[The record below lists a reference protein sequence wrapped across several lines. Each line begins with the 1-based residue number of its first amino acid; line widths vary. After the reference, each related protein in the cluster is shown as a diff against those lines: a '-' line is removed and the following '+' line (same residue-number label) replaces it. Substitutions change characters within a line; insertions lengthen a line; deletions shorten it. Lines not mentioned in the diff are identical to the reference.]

1 VTSAPG
7 LLQLVR
13 LFWGVAVLAGL
24 CGYSLVAAL
33 EADETAPPS
42 RGQSLSLLP
51 GATSTPLPTPL
62 GGYPTPSPLT
72 LFLACDSRDS
82 NVAPYVLTP
91 GGYVVLRV
99 DNDRDLITELVAGR
113 STRFGTKINIVQTPC
128 MRDLLRNG
136 QFP

>member
-1 VTSAPG
+1 MTPAPG
-7 LLQLVR
+7 LLQLIRV
-13 LFWGVAVLAGL
+13 FWGIAVLVGL

-33 EADETAPPS
+33 EADETATPFRSQPAA
-42 RGQSLSLLP
+42 LLP
-51 GATSTPLPTPL
+51 GATSTPAPTPL

-82 NVAPYVLTP
+82 NIAPYVLTP

-99 DNDRDLITELVAGR
+99 DNDREMIAEVVGGR
-113 STRFGTKINIVQTPC
+113 STRFGTSFNIVQTPC